1 MTPMLRKIERDVKR
15 FRQIVRGVVK
25 KDFRKYLTQGELI
38 GRQGRHVVS
47 IPLPQIEIPRF
58 RFGEKEAGGVGSGAG
73 GRGDSVDGAP
83 GTEPGDHILE
93 VEVGLEE
100 LAAIL
105 GEELELPRIQPRG
118 RRSVPVEKVKYS
130 NVRRVGPES
139 LRHFKRTFREALK
152 RQIASGVYDAGA
164 PLIVPIREDRRYR
177 SWHVREVPESNAV
190 IIFCMDVSGSMG
202 DQQKDVVRVA
212 SFWIDTW
219 LRSQYKNLDNVYVV
233 HEAFAR
239 EVDQHTFY
247 HLRESGGTRI
257 STAYELINAAI
268 DARFP
273 ADSWNV
279 YLFHFSDGENGDS
292 RDTEACMDL
301 LRRELL
307 PKLNLFCFGQVR
319 SSYGGG
325 RFKNDIED
333 AFPGEP
339 KVVTSEIRDKE
350 EIHDAIKRF
359 LGKGL

>member
-1 MTPMLRKIERDVKR
+1 MPMLRKIDRDVKR
-15 FRQIVRGVVK
+15 FKQIVRGVIK
-25 KDFRKYLTQGELI
+25 KEFRKYLTEGELI
-38 GRQGRHVVS
+38 GRQGKHLVS
-47 IPLPQIEIPRF
+47 IPLPQVEIPRF
-58 RFGEKEAGGVGSGAG
+58 RFSSRDAGGVGQGE
-73 GRGDSVDGAP
+73 GDPGDPLEGAP
-83 GTEPGDHILE
+83 GTAPGQHLLE
-93 VEVGLEE
+93 VEINLEE
-100 LAAIL
+100 LAEIL
-105 GEELELPRIQPRG
+105 GEELALPRIQPRG
-118 RRSVPVEKVKYS
+118 RRTLPIEKAKYS

-152 RQIASGVYDAGA
+152 RQIAMGAYDPAL

-177 SWHVREVPESNAV
+177 SWHLREVPESNAV

-202 DQQKDVVRVA
+202 DQQKEIVRIA

-219 LRSQYKNLDNVYVV
+219 LRSQYKSLDNVYVV

-257 STAYELINAAI
+257 STAYELVNQVV

-273 ADSWNV
+273 PEGWNV
-279 YLFHFSDGENGDS
+279 YFFHFSDGENSDT
-292 RDTEACMDL
+292 RDTEICLDL

-325 RFKNDIED
+325 RFKTDLEE
-333 AFPGEP
+333 AFPGEE
-339 KVVTSEIRDKE
+339 KIVTTDIRDRD
-350 EIHDAIKRF
+350 EIYEAIKRF

>member
-1 MTPMLRKIERDVKR
+1 MPMLRKIDRDVKR
-15 FRQIVRGVVK
+15 FKQIVRGVIK
-25 KDFRKYLTQGELI
+25 KEFRKYLTEGELI
-38 GRQGRHVVS
+38 GRQGKHLVS
-47 IPLPQIEIPRF
+47 IPLPQVEIPRF
-58 RFGEKEAGGVGSGAG
+58 RFSSRDAGGVGQGE
-73 GRGDSVDGAP
+73 GDPGDPLEGAP
-83 GTEPGDHILE
+83 GTAPGQHLLE
-93 VEVGLEE
+93 VEINLEE
-100 LAAIL
+100 LAEIL
-105 GEELELPRIQPRG
+105 GEELALPRIQPRG
-118 RRSVPVEKVKYS
+118 RRTLPIEKAKYS

-152 RQIASGVYDAGA
+152 RQIAMGAYDPAL

-177 SWHVREVPESNAV
+177 SWHLREVPESNAV

-202 DQQKDVVRVA
+202 EQQKEIVRIA

-219 LRSQYKNLDNVYVV
+219 LRSQYKSLDNVYVV

-257 STAYELINAAI
+257 STAYELVNQVV

-273 ADSWNV
+273 PEGWNV
-279 YLFHFSDGENGDS
+279 YFFHFSDGENSDT
-292 RDTEACMDL
+292 RDTEICLDL

-325 RFKNDIED
+325 RFKTDLEE
-333 AFPGEP
+333 AFPGEE
-339 KVVTSEIRDKE
+339 KIVTTDIRDRD
-350 EIHDAIKRF
+350 EIYEAIKRF

>member
-1 MTPMLRKIERDVKR
+1 MPMLRKIDRDLKR
-15 FRQIVRGVVK
+15 FKQIVRGVIK
-25 KDFRKYLTQGELI
+25 KEFRKYLTEGELI
-38 GRQGRHVVS
+38 GRQGKHLVS
-47 IPLPQIEIPRF
+47 IPLPQVEIPRF
-58 RFGEKEAGGVGSGAG
+58 RFSSRDAGGVGQGE
-73 GRGDSVDGAP
+73 GDPGDPLEGAP
-83 GTEPGDHILE
+83 GTAPGQHLLE
-93 VEVGLEE
+93 VEVNLEE
-100 LAAIL
+100 LAEIL
-105 GEELELPRIQPRG
+105 GEELELKHIQPRG
-118 RRSVPVEKVKYS
+118 RRTLPIEKAKYS

-139 LRHFKRTFREALK
+139 LRHFKRTFRQALK
-152 RQIASGVYDAGA
+152 RQIAMGAYDPAL

-202 DQQKDVVRVA
+202 EQQKEIVRIA

-219 LRSQYKNLDNVYVV
+219 LRSQYKSLDNVYVV

-257 STAYELINAAI
+257 STAYELVNQLV

-273 ADSWNV
+273 AEGWNV
-279 YLFHFSDGENGDS
+279 YLFHFSDGENSDP
-292 RDTEACMDL
+292 RDTEICLDL

-325 RFKNDIED
+325 RFKTDLEE
-333 AFPGEP
+333 AFPGEE
-339 KVVTSEIRDKE
+339 KIVTTDIRDRD
-350 EIHDAIKRF
+350 EIYEAIKKF